1 MKLNLSKIKNNN
13 VHYEEFGKELM
24 TNTISYMLSEM
35 KVNDDSKIM
44 TFRIGDTVLTCEKIG
59 AN

>member
-44 TFRIGDTVLTCEKIG
+44 TFRIGDTVLTCEKI
-59 AN
+59 